1 MPKHEKQSS
10 DVDVPKTIQNLP
22 IQMME
27 RQEDPAATSPTDR
40 IPSHVFNRTK
50 SNNQWSTASNESL
63 FSIHMGT
70 MSFSNDIAFLSKS
83 GELDNPIDHNH
94 LSKSSELDKPIDHN
108 HNHNIS
114 DGFQTN
120 HHPILPQPQGTKFNA
135 ISQNFGEQD
144 GGSRVT
150 EEKAAETMR
159 QVIMESSVKQESK
172 SKGDTASAT
181 AAARS
186 KLLSSSNNDHSPHS
200 DGSTRSYAFKVMT
213 DGDKTPSAKRNEDV
227 RNQVKQPVQQNVKGT
242 PAAAQ
247 NPKSTP
253 NASQNKWLSCFTCCH

>member
-1 MPKHEKQSS
+1 MQDSLNASSNTKEDTIVHPKSQTDIMLTSESSDDDIPMSSMPKHEQQSS
-10 DVDVPKTIQNLP
+10 DVDGFPKTIQNPP

-40 IPSHVFNRTK
+40 IPLHVFDRTK

-83 GELDNPIDHNH
+83 GELD
-94 LSKSSELDKPIDHN
+94 KPIDHN
-108 HNHNIS
+108 HNQNMS
-114 DGFQTN
+114 GGFETN

-159 QVIMESSVKQESK
+159 QVIMESSVEQESK
-172 SKGDTASAT
+172 SKGDSTSAT
-181 AAARS
+181 AVARS
-186 KLLSSSNNDHSPHS
+186 KFLSCSNNDHSHHS
-200 DGSTRSYAFKVMT
+200 DGSTRSYAFKV
-213 DGDKTPSAKRNEDV
+213 
-227 RNQVKQPVQQNVKGT
+227 
-242 PAAAQ
+242 
-247 NPKSTP
+247 
-253 NASQNKWLSCFTCCH
+253 

>member
-1 MPKHEKQSS
+1 MQDSLNASSNTKEDTIVHPKSQTDIVLTSESSEDDIPISSMPKHEKQSS
-10 DVDVPKTIQNLP
+10 DVDVVPKTIQNPP

-40 IPSHVFNRTK
+40 IPLHVFDRTK

-94 LSKSSELDKPIDHN
+94 LSKSGDLDKPIDHN
-108 HNHNIS
+108 HSHNIS

-159 QVIMESSVKQESK
+159 QVIMESSVEQESK
-172 SKGDTASAT
+172 SKGDLTSAT

-186 KLLSSSNNDHSPHS
+186 KLLSSSNNDHSHHS
-200 DGSTRSYAFKVMT
+200 DGSTRSYAFKV
-213 DGDKTPSAKRNEDV
+213 
-227 RNQVKQPVQQNVKGT
+227 
-242 PAAAQ
+242 
-247 NPKSTP
+247 
-253 NASQNKWLSCFTCCH
+253 